1 MLNVFS
7 TSCVNRW
14 RRPMFGIL
22 MATLVLASAFLG
34 AVLSGCAGGPAT
46 SGESG
51 GSTQVGEQ
59 TTYPY
64 VFTDDAGREVTIE
77 SEPAVI
83 VSLAPANTEI
93 LFAIGAG
100 DRVQGV
106 TSYDD
111 YPAQVAGIA
120 KVGDFAGPNLEAVAA
135 LNPDLVL
142 LTSGVQGEMIQQLED
157 LGATAVVIDP
167 TTVQGVMDDIVK
179 VGAAVNANEGA
190 ASVVSDMQDRLD
202 AVQVAAAELAQ
213 PVSAFIEIGQNPLF
227 TAGSD
232 TLIGEAI
239 AIAGGANIVKESGWV
254 SYSAEQV
261 IAANPQV
268 YLFTSMSGATAADI
282 AARPGHASLTAT
294 TNGDIVEIED
304 NLISRP
310 GPRIVEG
317 IEQLLEAFRAA
328 AAR

>member
-1 MLNVFS
+1 MLRNITPNHRGAHA
-7 TSCVNRW
+7 TSGTTAW
-14 RRPMFGIL
+14 ALI
-22 MATLVLASAFLG
+22 ALVLAAMLM
-34 AVLSGCAGGPAT
+34 LSLVACAGEETPADT
-46 SGESG
+46 SAGD
-51 GSTQVGEQ
+51 TQVSAQ

-64 VFTDDAGREVTIE
+64 TMTDDAGREVTIDA
-77 SEPAVI
+77 EPQVI

-111 YPAQVAGIA
+111 YPAEVVDIA

-167 TTVQGVMDDIVK
+167 LTVEGVMEDIVK
-179 VGAAVNANEGA
+179 VGAAVNENESA
-190 ASVVSDMQDRLD
+190 ATVVGDMQTRLD
-202 AVQVAAAELAQ
+202 AVKASAAALGE

-227 TAGSD
+227 TAGPD
-232 TLIGEAI
+232 TLIGQAI
-239 AIAGGANIVKESGWV
+239 TLAGGANIVTEAGWI

-268 YLFTSMSGATAADI
+268 YLFTSMSGASAADI
-282 AARPGHASLTAT
+282 AARPGHASLSAVLGG
-294 TNGDIVEIED
+294 NVIEIED

-317 IEQLLEAFRAA
+317 IEQLYEAFRAA
-328 AAR
+328 AAK